1 MVKAN
6 GDVYEGDFKNNKFDG
21 RGIERL
27 KNGQRYEGKW
37 KNNLKNGK
45 GISYILINLENFF
58 I

>member
-1 MVKAN
+1 MFWPN
-6 GDVYEGDFKNNKFDG
+6 GDIYEGDFKNNKFDG
-21 RGIERL
+21 RGIETL